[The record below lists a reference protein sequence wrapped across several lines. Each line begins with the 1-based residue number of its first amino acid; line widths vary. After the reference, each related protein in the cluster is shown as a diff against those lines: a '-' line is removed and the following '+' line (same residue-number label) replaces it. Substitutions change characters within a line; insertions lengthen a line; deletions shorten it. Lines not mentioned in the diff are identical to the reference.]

1 MTIHTDLKK
10 AVEAASSGKQTVLF
24 TPSGQPTFVNI
35 IKRSEITAADDPLL
49 VAMGITS
56 GDHPAFKVGS
66 RTLDKIYVSTYPATL
81 VNNELVSQPMQA
93 ATGIKN
99 ISETSAQMQTWISNT
114 GLNAHVATVAELN
127 LLKALIRKSAFNPY
141 GNDEY
146 KGLSTVDAK
155 QKGIRVDGLAV
166 GAANTITTTTI
177 GAQLSGAILTGSGT
191 SGFRTENSPV
201 GISDL
206 GAGYVTP
213 IRGVRII
220 KGEVQVYADPTLRN
234 TADNAEGNY
243 SLSVLADSNNANFM
257 TNWYAI
263 DATTGEL
270 KTPTYTGGLL
280 VGGSNTDSRG
290 YTVTTV
296 NSVKLTTATTSS
308 GGYYSVGNLAFNGSL
323 PAKVV
328 ALLRYIGLINELAV
342 TASPTPAK
350 RGSFVI
356 PTNGL
361 AFPSWGSSG
370 VFESRIDGQPIT
382 ISNPRIF
389 YYD

>member
-1 MTIHTDLKK
+1 MTLQTDLKK
-10 AVEAASSGKQTVLF
+10 AVEAASGGKQTVLF

-35 IKRSEITAADDPLL
+35 IKRSEITASDDPLL
-49 VAMGITS
+49 ATMGITS

-66 RTLDKIYVSTYPATL
+66 RTLDKIYVSTYPTTL
-81 VNNELVSQPMQA
+81 VNNELVSQPWQA

-99 ISETSAQMQTWISNT
+99 ISETTAQMQTWINNT

-141 GNDEY
+141 GNDEF
-146 KGLSTVDAK
+146 KGASTVDSK
-155 QKGIRVDGLAV
+155 QKGIRVDGLDA
-166 GAANTITTTTI
+166 GSAKTTTTTI

-191 SGFRTENSPV
+191 VGFRTENSPV

-220 KGEVQVYADPTLRN
+220 KGEVQIYADPTLKN

-280 VGGSNTDSRG
+280 VGGANTDSRG

-296 NSVKLTTATTSS
+296 NSVKLTTASSSS
-308 GGYYSVGNLAFNGSL
+308 GGYYSVGNLAFDGSL

-328 ALLRYIGLINELAV
+328 ALLRYLGLINELSAS
-342 TASPTPAK
+342 ASPTPAK

-370 VFESRIDGQPIT
+370 VFESRIDGQPVT